1 MPYKNKADR
10 SYKRDWQM
18 EKARGEKALK
28 TKLARQRARRQFDK
42 EGIDRDG
49 MDIDHKVPASK
60 GGTNAKSNLRLR
72 TPSQNRS
79 FDRNADHSVRK
90 NEPLKKGKAK
100 K

>member
-1 MPYKNKADR
+1 MPYRNKADR
-10 SYKRDWQM
+10 NYHKDWLA

-28 TKLARQRARRQFDK
+28 TKLERQRARRMYDK
-42 EGIDRDG
+42 EGIARDG

-100 K
+100 R

>member
-1 MPYKNKADR
+1 MPYKNKSDR
-10 SYKRDWQM
+10 NYHKDWLA
-18 EKARGEKALK
+18 EKARGDKALK

-42 EGIDRDG
+42 DGINRDG

-79 FDRNADHSVRK
+79 FDRNADHSVKR
-90 NEPLKKGKAK
+90 NVPLKKAK

>member
-1 MPYKNKADR
+1 MPYKDPKDR

-28 TKLARQRARRQFDK
+28 TKLARQRARREFDK
-42 EGIDRDG
+42 EGIDRKG

-79 FDRNADHSVRK
+79 FDRNADHSVRR
-90 NEPLKKGKAK
+90 NVPLKKGKK
-100 K
+100 

>member
-1 MPYKNKADR
+1 MPYRNKADR
-10 SYKRDWQM
+10 NYKKDWIA
-18 EKARGEKALK
+18 EKKRGKAALK
-28 TKLARQRARRQFDK
+28 TKLARQNARRQFDR

-79 FDRNADHSVRK
+79 FDRNSDHSIKRNV
-90 NEPLKKGKAK
+90 PLKKGKK
-100 K
+100 